1 MTSPAAAQPKFSWIP
16 MLAAL
21 LLPTVVI
28 GGMLLSAGR
37 ERQAEGID
45 ITAPPSG
52 GIQSAFVE
60 VHLVDRGGAP
70 VKGRKVTFT
79 HELRP
84 TGVAGLGAEEYHA
97 TSDSQGVAT
106 LSVPKF
112 GKLTIDVEGM
122 EKKTVLPAMEMHGSR
137 SIKVRLTVDR

>member
-1 MTSPAAAQPKFSWIP
+1 MTSPAAAPTKFSWIP
-16 MLAAL
+16 LLAAL

-28 GGMLLSAGR
+28 GGMLLSASR
-37 ERQAEGID
+37 ERQAEGLNIS
-45 ITAPPSG
+45 APPSG

-60 VHLVDRGGAP
+60 VQLVQRGGAP
-70 VKGRKVTFT
+70 AKGRKVTFT
-79 HELRP
+79 HQLHADSP
-84 TGVAGLGAEEYHA
+84 DGVGGEEYHS
-97 TSDSQGVAT
+97 TSDSDGIAT

-112 GKLTIDVEGM
+112 GRLTIDVEGM